1 MGTDG
6 AERLSAEP
14 ARESGT
20 IFDDVFRTMV
30 QKLPRLVPA
39 VLNEV
44 FGTDYGPDERMEQF
58 RNEQVGPGGRTV
70 TDSVLQVRDR
80 TYHVECQSTPDGTM
94 AVRMIEYDFR
104 IALDGAL
111 KAGGSCEIRFPHS
124 CVLYLRH
131 GRTCPKELRVKV
143 NLPDGGA
150 FWYKTPV
157 VKVQDYTR
165 EEIFEK
171 RLLFFLPYYVMRYER
186 QFRRI
191 EGDEG
196 RLAELRGEFEA
207 ILRGLV
213 EDEDDELPRADLM
226 ELIMRVVDH
235 MLGPESRIRR
245 EVHEVMGGQVLELY
259 SERLMREGRAEGLTE
274 GRDLGRAEGFELGRA
289 EERAKMES
297 VLVHVKDEGRDLGRA
312 EVVRQLCTSGLL
324 TPEQIAGAVG
334 MTPEEVRALQEP

>member
-44 FGTDYGPDERMEQF
+44 FGTDYGPDERMDQF
-58 RNEQVGPGGRTV
+58 RNEQIGPGGRTV

-80 TYHVECQSTPDGTM
+80 TYHVECQSTADGTM

-111 KAGGSCEIRFPHS
+111 RAGGSCEIRFPHS

-131 GRTCPKELRVKV
+131 GRTCPEELRVKV
-143 NLPDGGA
+143 KLPDGGA
-150 FWYKTPV
+150 FWYRTPV
-157 VKVQDYTR
+157 VKVQEYTR

-213 EDEDDELPRADLM
+213 ADEDEELPRADLM

-259 SERLMREGRAEGLTE
+259 SERLMREGRAEG
-274 GRDLGRAEGFELGRA
+274 RDLGRAEGLELGRA

-312 EVVRQLCTSGLL
+312 EVVRQLCASGLL

-334 MTPEEVRALQEP
+334 MTPEEVRALQGA